1 MCCCENKL
9 ICTCETLRCL
19 KIFYGRSVGTVLTVG
34 KKHMTEKSGIMI
46 GLLHQPKKEKQ
57 SSEEHEDY
65 ILWDVPSKHS
75 MKKKIK

>member
-1 MCCCENKL
+1 M
-9 ICTCETLRCL
+9 
-19 KIFYGRSVGTVLTVG
+19 GTVLTVG

-46 GLLHQPKKEKQ
+46 GLLHQSKKEKQ